1 MKESPCIDTLA
12 TQPMSCRPR
21 NEGAYL
27 GAAPFG
33 MTCRDIH
40 LSLGPFQ
47 GITDAP
53 FRNVFKRHFGGIDKF
68 YTPFFTGIHKEEHAK
83 NLQGE
88 EIDPRYNY
96 VETLTPQILSTD
108 AEEILRFAKQ
118 CKELGYKEINLNMGC
133 PFPRVA
139 NKKRGSGLLPYPDK
153 VESML
158 EGVFEHIGDM
168 KFSVK
173 CRLGYFSPDEIDAII
188 PIFNKYPLSELI
200 IHPRIGKQLYKGEAD
215 VERFKALI
223 PYINAPLVYNG
234 DVFSVESFER
244 IRGVIESLSCGRLR
258 VKPAMTPIEETSP
271 KSVIA
276 GKNPQSTVLKG
287 YMLGRG
293 ILANPFLAEDIK
305 ASVIARRNDE
315 AIQKSVS
322 LDCIVPRN
330 DAKLQSERTERLHNY
345 VIDLYEDRLH
355 HAGGSPKVLGRMKE
369 LWSYLMNSFEEPQV
383 VWRKIKKINA
393 LNEYE
398 EAVETIFKEIA
409 IK

>member
-1 MKESPCIDTLA
+1 
-12 TQPMSCRPR
+12 MS
-21 NEGAYL
+21 EVQ
-27 GAAPFG
+27 
-33 MTCRDIH
+33 

-68 YTPFFTGIHKEEHAK
+68 YTPFFTGIHKEENAK

-88 EIDPRYNY
+88 EIDPCCND
-96 VETLTPQILSTD
+96 VNTLTPQILSTD

-153 VESML
+153 VEAML

-215 VERFKALI
+215 VKRFTALI

-234 DVFSVESFER
+234 DIFSVESFER
-244 IRGVIESLSCGRLR
+244 IRRVIYGGLR

-276 GKNPQSTVLKG
+276 GKDPQSPVLKG

-293 ILANPFLAEDIK
+293 VLANPFLAEDIK
-305 ASVIARRNDE
+305 T
-315 AIQKSVS
+315 
-322 LDCIVPRN
+322 LDCFVVPPRN
-330 DAKLQSERTERLHNY
+330 DAKRRIERLHAY
-345 VIDLYEDRLH
+345 VLDLYEDRLH

-369 LWSYLMNSFEEPQV
+369 LWSYLMYSFDESQDI
-383 VWRKIKKINA
+383 WRKIKKINA
-393 LNEYE
+393 LKEYE
-398 EAVETIFKEIA
+398 EAVETVFRSHTLRSII
-409 IK
+409 

>member
-1 MKESPCIDTLA
+1 MSEKTCTDTLA
-12 TQPMSCRPR
+12 HTS
-21 NEGAYL
+21 L
-27 GAAPFG
+27 G
-33 MTCRDIH
+33 MTCRERPIQ

-53 FRNVFKRHFGGIDKF
+53 FRNVFKRHFGGIDKY

-88 EIDPRYNY
+88 EIDPHCND

-118 CKELGYKEINLNMGC
+118 CQQLGYKEINLNMGC

-153 VESML
+153 VDAML
-158 EGVFEHIGDM
+158 ERIFEEIDI

-173 CRLGYFSPDEIDAII
+173 CRLGYFSPEEIDAII
-188 PIFNKYPLSELI
+188 PIFNKYPISELI
-200 IHPRIGKQLYKGEAD
+200 IHPRIGKQLYKGESD

-234 DVFSVESFER
+234 DIVSVESFVR
-244 IRGVIESLSCGRLR
+244 INGILNDG
-258 VKPAMTPIEETSP
+258 P
-271 KSVIA
+271 
-276 GKNPQSTVLKG
+276 STGSGACKTVEQF
-287 YMLGRG
+287 MLGRG
-293 ILANPFLAEDIK
+293 ILANPFLAEQIK
-305 ASVIARRNDE
+305 NNIADACNAS
-315 AIQKSVS
+315 
-322 LDCIVPRN
+322 
-330 DAKLQSERTERLHNY
+330 LQGQPVGTHNVCPPNHDKTERLHNY
-345 VIDLYEDRLH
+345 VIDLYEDRLR

-383 VWRKIKKINA
+383 VWRKIKKLNA
-393 LNEYE
+393 LKEYE
-398 EAVETIFKEIA
+398 DAVEAIFKEIP

>member
-1 MKESPCIDTLA
+1 MS
-12 TQPMSCRPR
+12 QP
-21 NEGAYL
+21 L
-27 GAAPFG
+27 
-33 MTCRDIH
+33 

-68 YTPFFTGIHKEEHAK
+68 YTPFFTGIHKEDHAK

-88 EIDPRYNY
+88 EIDPRCND

-118 CKELGYKEINLNMGC
+118 CKQLGYKEININMGC

-139 NKKRGSGLLPYPDK
+139 NKKRGCGLLPYPEM
-153 VESML
+153 VEAMFDRI
-158 EGVFEHIGDM
+158 FEQIDI

-173 CRLGYFSPDEIDAII
+173 CRLGYFSPNEIEAII
-188 PIFNKYPLSELI
+188 PIFNRFPLSELI

-234 DVFSVESFER
+234 DIFSVEGFGR
-244 IRGVIESLSCGRLR
+244 IREAVQP
-258 VKPAMTPIEETSP
+258 V
-271 KSVIA
+271 
-276 GKNPQSTVLKG
+276 NQF
-287 YMLGRG
+287 MLGRG
-293 ILANPFLAEDIK
+293 LLANPFLAEQIADACD
-305 ASVIARRNDE
+305 AS
-315 AIQKSVS
+315 
-322 LDCIVPRN
+322 
-330 DAKLQSERTERLHNY
+330 LQGQPVGTHRVCPPTHDKTERLHNY
-345 VIDLYEDRLH
+345 IIDLYEDRLH

-393 LNEYE
+393 LKEYE

>member
-1 MKESPCIDTLA
+1 
-12 TQPMSCRPR
+12 MS
-21 NEGAYL
+21 EML
-27 GAAPFG
+27 
-33 MTCRDIH
+33 

-53 FRNVFKRHFGGIDKF
+53 FRNIFKRHFGGIDKF
-68 YTPFFTGIHKEEHAK
+68 YTPFFTGIQKEENAK

-88 EIDPRYNY
+88 EIDPRCND

-200 IHPRIGKQLYKGEAD
+200 IHSRIGKQLYKGEAD

-293 ILANPFLAEDIK
+293 ILANPFLAEQIK
-305 ASVIARRNDE
+305 NDTASTHG
-315 AIQKSVS
+315 
-322 LDCIVPRN
+322 
-330 DAKLQSERTERLHNY
+330 RTERLHNY
-345 VIDLYEDRLH
+345 VLDLYEDRLH

-398 EAVETIFKEIA
+398 EAVEAIFKVIPL
-409 IK
+409 K

>member
-1 MKESPCIDTLA
+1 MNGL
-12 TQPMSCRPR
+12 
-21 NEGAYL
+21 L
-27 GAAPFG
+27 
-33 MTCRDIH
+33 

-68 YTPFFTGIHKEEHAK
+68 YTPFFTGIHKEDHAK

-88 EIDPRYNY
+88 EIDPKHND

-118 CKELGYKEINLNMGC
+118 CKQLGYKEINLNMGC

-139 NKKRGSGLLPYPDK
+139 NKKRGCGLLPYPDK
-153 VESML
+153 VEAMF
-158 EGVFEHIGDM
+158 ERVFEEIDIR
-168 KFSVK
+168 FSVK

-188 PIFNKYPLSELI
+188 PIFNRFPLSELI

-215 VERFKALI
+215 AERFKALI
-223 PYINAPLVYNG
+223 PQINAPLVYNG
-234 DVFSVESFER
+234 DIVSVESFER
-244 IRGVIESLSCGRLR
+244 IQKQVH
-258 VKPAMTPIEETSP
+258 PI
-271 KSVIA
+271 
-276 GKNPQSTVLKG
+276 NQF
-287 YMLGRG
+287 MLGRG
-293 ILANPFLAEDIK
+293 LLANPFLAEDIK

-322 LDCIVPRN
+322 LDCFVPRN
-330 DAKLQSERTERLHNY
+330 DAKRVSEKTERLHNY

-393 LNEYE
+393 LKEYE
-398 EAVETIFKEIA
+398 DAVETIFKEIA

>member
-1 MKESPCIDTLA
+1 MNQLV
-12 TQPMSCRPR
+12 
-21 NEGAYL
+21 
-27 GAAPFG
+27 
-33 MTCRDIH
+33 

-88 EIDPRYNY
+88 EIDPRCND

-139 NKKRGSGLLPYPDK
+139 NKKRGCGLLPYPDK
-153 VESML
+153 VEAML
-158 EGVFEHIGDM
+158 DRVFEEIDI

-173 CRLGYFSPDEIDAII
+173 CRLGYFSPEEIDAII
-188 PIFNKYPLSELI
+188 PIFNKFPLSELI

-215 VERFKALI
+215 VERFKELM
-223 PYINAPLVYNG
+223 PQINAPLVYNG
-234 DVFSVESFER
+234 DIVSVESFER
-244 IRGVIESLSCGRLR
+244 IRRVIESLSCGGLR

-271 KSVIA
+271 KSVIVDK
-276 GKNPQSTVLKG
+276 GPQSPVLKG

-293 ILANPFLAEDIK
+293 ILANPFLAEDICRN
-305 ASVIARRNDE
+305 ASNA
-315 AIQKSVS
+315 
-322 LDCIVPRN
+322 P
-330 DAKLQSERTERLHNY
+330 ERSERLHAY
-345 VIDLYEDRLH
+345 VLDLYEDRLH

-369 LWSYLMNSFEEPQV
+369 LWSYLMYSFDEPQDI
-383 VWRKIKKINA
+383 WRKIKKINA
-393 LNEYE
+393 LKDYE
-398 EAVETIFKEIA
+398 EAVETVFRSHILRNIT
-409 IK
+409 

>member
-1 MKESPCIDTLA
+1 
-12 TQPMSCRPR
+12 MSDVR
-21 NEGAYL
+21 
-27 GAAPFG
+27 
-33 MTCRDIH
+33 

-88 EIDPRYNY
+88 EIDPRCND

-118 CKELGYKEINLNMGC
+118 CMELGYKEINLNMGC

-153 VESML
+153 VEEML

-188 PIFNKYPLSELI
+188 PIFNKFPLSELI

-234 DVFSVESFER
+234 DIFSVESFER
-244 IRGVIESLSCGRLR
+244 IHDAVRFDGLNDR
-258 VKPAMTPIEETSP
+258 KP
-271 KSVIA
+271 V
-276 GKNPQSTVLKG
+276 NQF
-287 YMLGRG
+287 MLGRG

-305 ASVIARRNDE
+305 ASVIARHE
-315 AIQKSVS
+315 AIQSNG
-322 LDCIVPRN
+322 LDCFVVPPRN
-330 DAKLQSERTERLHNY
+330 DAKRRTERLHAY
-345 VIDLYEDRLH
+345 VLDLYEDRLH

-369 LWSYLMNSFEEPQV
+369 LWSYLMYSFDEPQDI
-383 VWRKIKKINA
+383 WRKIKKINA
-393 LNEYE
+393 LKDYE
-398 EAVETIFKEIA
+398 EAVEIVFQSHA
-409 IK
+409 LQ

>member
-1 MKESPCIDTLA
+1 M
-12 TQPMSCRPR
+12 
-21 NEGAYL
+21 
-27 GAAPFG
+27 
-33 MTCRDIH
+33 
-40 LSLGPFQ
+40 GPFQ

-88 EIDPRYNY
+88 EIDPRCND

-153 VESML
+153 VDAML

-168 KFSVK
+168 KFSIK

-188 PIFNKYPLSELI
+188 PSFNKFPLSELI

-215 VERFKALI
+215 VKRFAALI

-234 DVFSVESFER
+234 DVFSVESFDR
-244 IRGVIESLSCGRLR
+244 IQ
-258 VKPAMTPIEETSP
+258 
-271 KSVIA
+271 SVIA
-276 GKNPQSTVLKG
+276 GNDPQSSMLIDHF
-287 YMLGRG
+287 MLGRG
-293 ILANPFLAEDIK
+293 ILTNPFLAEQ
-305 ASVIARRNDE
+305 IADAYNFADTHHSAEARGAYLQPDLVRTHRVCPPQPND
-315 AIQKSVS
+315 K
-322 LDCIVPRN
+322 
-330 DAKLQSERTERLHNY
+330 TERLHAY
-345 VIDLYEDRLH
+345 VLDLYEDRLH

-369 LWSYLMNSFEEPQV
+369 LWSYLMYSFEEPQV

-393 LNEYE
+393 LKEYE
-398 EAVETIFKEIA
+398 EAVETVFREHSLI
-409 IK
+409 

>member
-1 MKESPCIDTLA
+1 
-12 TQPMSCRPR
+12 MSDVR
-21 NEGAYL
+21 
-27 GAAPFG
+27 
-33 MTCRDIH
+33 

-88 EIDPRYNY
+88 EIDPHCND

-118 CKELGYKEINLNMGC
+118 CMELGYKEINLNMGC

-153 VESML
+153 VDTML
-158 EGVFEHIGDM
+158 ESVFEHIGDM

-173 CRLGYFSPDEIDAII
+173 CRLGYYSPDEIDAII
-188 PIFNKYPLSELI
+188 PIFNKFPLSELI

-234 DVFSVESFER
+234 DIFSVESFER
-244 IRGVIESLSCGRLR
+244 IHDSVRFDGLNDR
-258 VKPAMTPIEETSP
+258 KP
-271 KSVIA
+271 V
-276 GKNPQSTVLKG
+276 NQF
-287 YMLGRG
+287 MLGRG

-305 ASVIARRNDE
+305 ASVIARHE
-315 AIQKSVS
+315 AIQDNG
-322 LDCIVPRN
+322 LDCFVVPPCN
-330 DAKLQSERTERLHNY
+330 DAKRRTERLHAY
-345 VIDLYEDRLH
+345 VLDLYEDRLH

-369 LWSYLMNSFEEPQV
+369 LWSYLMYSFDEPQNI
-383 VWRKIKKINA
+383 WRKIKKINA
-393 LNEYE
+393 LKDYE
-398 EAVETIFKEIA
+398 EAVEIVFQSHTLQ
-409 IK
+409 

>member
-1 MKESPCIDTLA
+1 
-12 TQPMSCRPR
+12 MSQ
-21 NEGAYL
+21 L
-27 GAAPFG
+27 
-33 MTCRDIH
+33 T

-68 YTPFFTGIHKEEHAK
+68 YTPFFTGIHKEDHAK

-88 EIDPRYNY
+88 EIDPRCNH

-118 CKELGYKEINLNMGC
+118 CKQLGYKEINLNMGC

-139 NKKRGSGLLPYPDK
+139 NKKRGCGLLPYPDK
-153 VESML
+153 VEVIL
-158 EGVFEHIGDM
+158 ERVFEEIDIR
-168 KFSVK
+168 FSVK

-188 PIFNKYPLSELI
+188 PIFNRFPLSELI

-215 VERFKALI
+215 VERFKALM

-234 DVFSVESFER
+234 DIVSVESFER
-244 IRGVIESLSCGRLR
+244 IYGILNDDPSTLR
-258 VKPAMTPIEETSP
+258 QAQGSGTCKTID
-271 KSVIA
+271 
-276 GKNPQSTVLKG
+276 QF
-287 YMLGRG
+287 MLGRG

-305 ASVIARRNDE
+305 SSVIASEVRQSKDE
-315 AIQKSVS
+315 ALH
-322 LDCIVPRN
+322 LDCFIVPPRN
-330 DAKLQSERTERLHNY
+330 DAKRQSERTERLHAY
-345 VIDLYEDRLH
+345 VFDLYKDRLR

-369 LWSYLMNSFEEPQV
+369 LWSYLMYSFEEPQT

-393 LNEYE
+393 LKEYE
-398 EAVETIFKEIA
+398 EAVEYVFTNNRIILKGI
-409 IK
+409 